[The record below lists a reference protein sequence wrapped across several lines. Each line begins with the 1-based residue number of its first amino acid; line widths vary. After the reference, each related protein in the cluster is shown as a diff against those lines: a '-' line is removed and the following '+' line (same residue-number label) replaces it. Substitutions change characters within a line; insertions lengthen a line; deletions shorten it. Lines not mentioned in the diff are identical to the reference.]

1 MVASQKQN
9 LISFGNCGCDSCA
22 PLGSDTYAISA
33 STRAVMVSMIGM
45 GRGTTHGSCRPLAFS
60 FVVSIEISCR
70 LRVTDGGGR
79 LVRNAQQERHT
90 VGNVPLDA
98 AGAVGNGE
106 HLTVGA
112 DLEHV
117 VVGETSICVQ
127 PNTNPISKP

>member
-1 MVASQKQN
+1 
-9 LISFGNCGCDSCA
+9 
-22 PLGSDTYAISA
+22 
-33 STRAVMVSMIGM
+33 MVSMIGM
-45 GRGTTHGSCRPLAFS
+45 GRDTTHGSGHPLAFS
-60 FVVSIEISCR
+60 FVVSIEITCR

-79 LVRNAQQERHT
+79 LARNAQQERHT
-90 VGNVPLDA
+90 VVNVPLDA

>member
-1 MVASQKQN
+1 MV
-9 LISFGNCGCDSCA
+9 G
-22 PLGSDTYAISA
+22 
-33 STRAVMVSMIGM
+33 
-45 GRGTTHGSCRPLAFS
+45 
-60 FVVSIEISCR
+60 
-70 LRVTDGGGR
+70 

-117 VVGETSICVQ
+117 VVGETSICMH
-127 PNTNPISKP
+127 PNTNLISKP